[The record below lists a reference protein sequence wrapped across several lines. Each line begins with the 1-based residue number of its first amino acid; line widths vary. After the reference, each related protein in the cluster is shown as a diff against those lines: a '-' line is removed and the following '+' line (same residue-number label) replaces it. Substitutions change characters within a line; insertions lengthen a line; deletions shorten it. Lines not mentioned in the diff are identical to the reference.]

1 MSLRVSLAAVRTYDA
16 LKRRPGASPRD
27 SDARD
32 FALIKD
38 VENRLTQYVNEY
50 QLTGQAGMGGA
61 LYVFWFEVE
70 REIAAGRFDDLVP
83 RL

>member
-16 LKRRPGASPRD
+16 LKRRPGATPRQ

-32 FALIKD
+32 MGLIKD
-38 VENRLTQYVNEY
+38 VERRITQFAHEY
-50 QLTGQAGMGGA
+50 QINGQEGMGGS
-61 LYVFWFEVE
+61 LYVFWSEVE
-70 REIAAGRFDDLVP
+70 REINAGRFDDLLD

>member
-16 LKRRPGASPRD
+16 LKRRPGARPRQ

-32 FALIKD
+32 TTLLKD
-38 VENRLTQYVNEY
+38 VEGRILQFVHEY
-50 QLTGQAGMGGA
+50 QINGSEGMGGFT
-61 LYVFWFEVE
+61 YVFWSEVE
-70 REIAAGRFDDLVP
+70 REISAGRFDDLLD

>member
-1 MSLRVSLAAVRTYDA
+1 MSLRVSLAAVRAYDA

-32 FALIKD
+32 IGLVTD
-38 VENRLTQYVNEY
+38 VERRLTQYVHEY
-50 QLTGQAGMGGA
+50 QLTGQQGMGGA

-70 REIAAGRFDDLVP
+70 REITAGRFDDLIP

>member
-16 LKRRPGASPRD
+16 LKRRPGAHPRQ

-32 FALIKD
+32 MGLLRDI
-38 VENRLTQYVNEY
+38 ETRITQFVYEY
-50 QLTGQAGMGGA
+50 RIGGDTAMGGY
-61 LYVFWFEVE
+61 LYVFWTEVE
-70 REIAAGRFDDLVP
+70 REIAAARFDDLLD